1 MGSSGILVCSLT
13 NEFTAAVSL
22 ETGFAG
28 VLEIGFGELIL
39 LGVLRPFTAVGVL
52 VVLGVLIALGDF
64 VAFDVVDFGSE
75 ACIAN

>member
-39 LGVLRPFTAVGVL
+39 RPFTAVGVL
-52 VVLGVLIALGDF
+52 VVHVLGFLTVLGDF
-64 VAFDVVDFGSE
+64 VAFDVVDFGSK
-75 ACIAN
+75 A

>member
-52 VVLGVLIALGDF
+52 VVHVLGFLTVLGDF
-64 VAFDVVDFGSE
+64 VAFDVVDFGSK
-75 ACIAN
+75 A

>member
-13 NEFTAAVSL
+13 NESTAAVSL

-39 LGVLRPFTAVGVL
+39 LGVLRPFTAVGVF
-52 VVLGVLIALGDF
+52 VVLGFLTVLGDF
-64 VAFDVVDFGSE
+64 VAFDVVDFGSK
-75 ACIAN
+75 A

>member
-52 VVLGVLIALGDF
+52 TVLGDF
-64 VAFDVVDFGSE
+64 VAFDVVDFGSK

>member
-1 MGSSGILVCSLT
+1 MCSLT
-13 NEFTAAVSL
+13 NDFTAAVSL

-39 LGVLRPFTAVGVL
+39 LGVLRPFTVGVL
-52 VVLGVLIALGDF
+52 VVLGVLTVLGVF
-64 VAFDVVDFGSE
+64 VAFDVVDFGSK